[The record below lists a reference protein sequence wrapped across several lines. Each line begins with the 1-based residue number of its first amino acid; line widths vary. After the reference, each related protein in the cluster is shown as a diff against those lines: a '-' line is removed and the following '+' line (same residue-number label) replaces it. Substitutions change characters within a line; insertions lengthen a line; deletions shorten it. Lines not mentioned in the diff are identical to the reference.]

1 MSESVEMYLVMTAL
15 LRADAAHPVAVSLL
29 AGKLG
34 VTQVSANEM
43 CHKLAERGLL
53 TYQPYKGVTLTPA
66 GEAQAQQIL
75 SRRRLWVVFLAE
87 NLGIDPAEAD
97 DLACQLEHITS
108 ERLVTALKAFLE
120 RAPTARQPVIAPY
133 DPAHVAAQPLSSW
146 AAGER
151 GQVAALPD
159 EPGVAGFL
167 RSQGLA
173 PGAAVELLAVGGD
186 GAVLLAVGGRQ
197 LALAPSVAAQ
207 VALSAPAPDHAT
219 RRETWARCSAFW
231 ACPHSEAC
239 ATAPELCEA
248 R

>member
-15 LRADAAHPVAVSLL
+15 LREGAQQPVAVSLL

-53 TYQPYKGVTLTPA
+53 TYQPYKGVTLTPE

-75 SRRRLWVVFLAE
+75 SRRRLWVVFLVE
-87 NLGIDPAEAD
+87 NLGIDPQEAD
-97 DLACQLEHITS
+97 ELACQLEHITS
-108 ERLVTALKAFLE
+108 ERLVAALRAFLE
-120 RAPTARQPVIAPY
+120 GAPGPLRRSAGPDGA
-133 DPAHVAAQPLSSW
+133 AAQPLSSW
-146 AAGER
+146 AAGGR
-151 GQVAALPD
+151 GQVVALPS

-167 RSQGLA
+167 RAQGLA
-173 PGAAVELLAVGGD
+173 PGAAVEVLVVGAD

-197 LALAPSVAAQ
+197 LGLAPAIAAQ
-207 VALSAPAPDHAT
+207 VALAAPDHGT

-231 ACPHSEAC
+231 ACPRGEEC
-239 ATAPELCEA
+239 AATPGLCAA